1 MSATSA
7 IVTSDG
13 AASFVG
19 RIAELERLQAAL
31 AHTAAGSG
39 RVVMLAGE
47 PGIGKTRTAA
57 EFAAQA
63 RAAGAR
69 VLRGAS
75 YEGEW
80 APPYGPFV
88 EALTA
93 YVRAGDATQLRDE
106 LDFGAAPLARVLP
119 AIRQRLPDVPEPA
132 ALQPD
137 EERFRLF
144 DAVSQFLLAIAKRE
158 TVVLL
163 LDDLHW
169 AERGTVALLRHVA
182 RSCPQHRLL
191 LVGAYRTADVDS
203 GHPLAELLGLL
214 RRESTFDRV
223 LLKGFEHPETEQL
236 VTALTAGAA
245 SPELVTNIQ
254 RQTQG
259 NPFFIR
265 ETVQNLIEDGLLSDA
280 SALPE
285 LPVPEGIRH
294 VVERRLAR
302 R

>member
-7 IVTSDG
+7 IAPSDG
-13 AASFVG
+13 AGSFVG
-19 RIAELERLQAAL
+19 RVAELERLHEAL
-31 AHTAAGSG
+31 AHTAAGRG

-47 PGIGKTRTAA
+47 PGVGKTRTAA

-63 RAAGAR
+63 RATGAR
-69 VLRGAS
+69 VLRGAC

-93 YVRAGDATQLRDE
+93 YVRATDASQLRDE
-106 LDFGAAPLARVLP
+106 LGFGAAPLARVLP
-119 AIRQRLPDVPEPA
+119 AVRERLPDVPEPA

-144 DAVSQFLLAIAKRE
+144 DAVSQLLIAIAKRQP
-158 TVVLL
+158 VVLL

-191 LVGAYRTADVDS
+191 LVGAYRTADVDA

-223 LLKGFEHPETEQL
+223 LLKGLEYPETEQL
-236 VTALTAGAA
+236 VSALSAGAA
-245 SPELVTNIQ
+245 VSAEVVTNIQ
-254 RQTQG
+254 
-259 NPFFIR
+259 
-265 ETVQNLIEDGLLSDA
+265 
-280 SALPE
+280 
-285 LPVPEGIRH
+285 
-294 VVERRLAR
+294 
-302 R
+302 